1 MMIATILKFHAEMAE
16 IIEAKV
22 STCKK
27 RKVPKTKCRRNFGKP
42 CKKNSSNSDS
52 SQIITVRTTA
62 FEAAASGGSGEVEAA
77 PAAGELPVNSE
88 FVGQELSKSD
98 RPDLASAKV
107 SIKYCSSGL
116 GMGLKNMEISIRR
129 VSLIHPEMH

>member
-1 MMIATILKFHAEMAE
+1 MIATILKFLAEMAE

-22 STCKK
+22 
-27 RKVPKTKCRRNFGKP
+27 RKEKCQKQSVD
-42 CKKNSSNSDS
+42 SSNSDFL
-52 SQIITVRTTA
+52 QIITVRTTA

-116 GMGLKNMEISIRR
+116 GMGLKNS
-129 VSLIHPEMH
+129 

>member
-1 MMIATILKFHAEMAE
+1 MIATILKFHTEMAE

-22 STCKK
+22 SKK

-107 SIKYCSSGL
+107 SIKYCSSALGRGL
-116 GMGLKNMEISIRR
+116 IKI
-129 VSLIHPEMH
+129 